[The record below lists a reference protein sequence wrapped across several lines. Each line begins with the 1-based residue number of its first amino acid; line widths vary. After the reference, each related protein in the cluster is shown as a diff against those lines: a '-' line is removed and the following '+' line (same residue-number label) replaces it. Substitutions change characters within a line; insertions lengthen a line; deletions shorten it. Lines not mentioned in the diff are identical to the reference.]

1 MAKFCTHCGTE
12 VSDDAVICVNC
23 GCAIEQAKPAAPAA
37 APAGK
42 VQVSLI
48 LGIVGIIFSWLIAI
62 VGHVTSIIGIVF
74 GIKEYKQ
81 TNQKLGLILSIV
93 GEVFSILSSI
103 IGAVAFSSIM

>member
-23 GCAIEQAKPAAPAA
+23 GCAIEQKPAAPAA

-42 VQVSLI
+42 IQVSVI
-48 LGIVGIIFSWLIAI
+48 LGIVGIIFAWLLAI
-62 VGHVTSIIGIVF
+62 IGHITSIIGIVF

-81 TNQKLGLILSIV
+81 TNKMLGLILSIV
-93 GEVFSILSSI
+93 GEVFAILSSI
-103 IGAVAFSSIM
+103 IGAVALSGVA